1 MSPAKLIYKD
11 CRSNKKTNLR
21 IAFLTHNYFN
31 DSVIEGHRILSK
43 RFIDTILTK
52 DVSSL
57 IFSLETIQ
65 NTTRDF
71 LPSLELT
78 ARFRDWFIYTIKIFE
93 KLKEYDVDFIHIL
106 SYNKFFPTLLNKLR
120 LLQKEDHKIIAHLYY
135 HPKGFENIWYKPTK
149 LLLRVK
155 LFDAILTTSIS
166 LKKYIIEELDL
177 AKKPVFYVPPVI
189 PKEYF
194 DFDYHFSRIIAPK
207 YKEKFGL
214 EEKHFVI
221 SYIGHI
227 IPHRGVFEL
236 LKAFSKASNF
246 NNDLRLIISH
256 TNVIFKDL
264 SLDYLSILNR
274 MIKKYGLENKVLII
288 GKQDPITLYNSS
300 DILFFG
306 FDDSFYFTYPPLV
319 ICEAMAAGMP
329 FILKHSSLI
338 NELFEGK
345 NTVLVYHDTNE
356 LVEMLSNL
364 TDDNDSLCDFSAEIK
379 KRAIRMFS
387 PEAFIS
393 RIFTIY
399 SQLRGE
405 L

>member
-1 MSPAKLIYKD
+1 MPLAKLIYKYYK
-11 CRSNKKTNLR
+11 SNEKTKLS

-52 DVSSL
+52 DVNSL

-65 NTTRDF
+65 NMARDF
-71 LPSLELT
+71 LLSQEIT
-78 ARFRDWFIYTIKIFE
+78 ARFQDWFIYTIKIFE
-93 KLKEYDVDFIHIL
+93 KLNEHDVDFIHIL

-120 LLQKEDHKIIAHLYY
+120 LLQKKDYKIIAHLYY
-135 HPKGFENIWYKPTK
+135 HPRGFENVWYKPTK
-149 LLLRVK
+149 LLLRVN
-155 LFDAILTTSIS
+155 LFDTILTTSIS
-166 LKKYIIEELDL
+166 LKKYITEELGL
-177 AKKPVFYVPPVI
+177 TKNPVFYVPPVV

-194 DFDYHFSRIIAPK
+194 DFDYHLSRTIMPK

-214 EEKHFVI
+214 NEKHFVI
-221 SYIGHI
+221 LYIGHI

-246 NNDLRLIISH
+246 NDNLRLIISH
-256 TNVIFKDL
+256 TNVVFRDL

-274 MIKKYGLENKVLII
+274 MIKRYGLEHKVLII
-288 GKQDPITLYNSS
+288 GKQNPIALYNSS
-300 DILFFG
+300 DVLFFG

-338 NELFEGK
+338 NELFERK
-345 NTVLVYHDTNE
+345 DNILVYHDINE
-356 LVEMLSNL
+356 LIEILLNL
-364 TDDNDSLCDFSAEIK
+364 ADNDSLCDFSAEIK
-379 KRAIRMFS
+379 KRAKRMFS
-387 PEAFIS
+387 PETFIS
-393 RIFTIY
+393 RVFTIY
-399 SQLRGE
+399 SQLRGKS
-405 L
+405 

>member
-1 MSPAKLIYKD
+1 MQLAKLIYK
-11 CRSNKKTNLR
+11 CYRSSKRANLS

-43 RFIDTILTK
+43 RFIDAILTK
-52 DVSSL
+52 DVNSL

-65 NTTRDF
+65 NITRNF
-71 LPSLELT
+71 LLDREIT
-78 ARFRDWFIYTIKIFE
+78 AGFQDWFIYTIKIFE
-93 KLKEYDVDFIHIL
+93 KLNEHNVDFVHIL

-120 LLQKEDHKIIAHLYY
+120 LLQKKDYKIIAHLYY
-135 HPKGFENIWYKPTK
+135 HPKGFENTWYKPTK
-149 LLLRVK
+149 LLLRMK

-166 LKKYIIEELDL
+166 LKKYIIEEMGL
-177 AKKPVFYVPPVI
+177 AKKPVFYVPPVV

-194 DFDYHFSRIIAPK
+194 DFDYHLSRTIMPK

-214 EEKHFVI
+214 NEKHFVI

-227 IPHRGVFEL
+227 TPQRGIFEL
-236 LKAFSKASNF
+236 LKAFSRASNF
-246 NNDLRLIISH
+246 NDNLRLIISH
-256 TNVIFKDL
+256 TNIVFRDL

-274 MIKKYGLENKVLII
+274 MIKRYGLEHKVLII
-288 GKQDPITLYNSS
+288 AKQNPIILYNSS
-300 DILFFG
+300 DVLFFG

-345 NTVLVYHDTNE
+345 NNILVYHDINE
-356 LVEMLSNL
+356 LVEILLNL
-364 TDDNDSLCDFSAEIK
+364 ADKDSLYNFSAEIK
-379 KRAIRMFS
+379 NRAIRMFS
-387 PEAFIS
+387 LETFIS
-393 RIFTIY
+393 RIFTVY
-399 SQLRGE
+399 SRLQGKF
-405 L
+405 